1 MKVSNITLK
10 FDQAKVT
17 QAEND
22 YKKLTISPE
31 VRQLIEQIAQMMQNF
46 LPISA
51 MAVKGNTWYTIKQWQ
66 QKSKMSIAEMPKMNP
81 QERFRLAKELFE
93 IGKERMAHMLV
104 DPEGQK
110 ELIEEV
116 YDNVW
121 KTYEQYVKQASQ

>member
-1 MKVSNITLK
+1 MFEITLK

-22 YKKLTISPE
+22 YKKLTISPD

-66 QKSKMSIAEMPKMNP
+66 QKSKLSIAEMPKMNP
-81 QERFRLAKELFE
+81 QERFKLAEELFE

-110 ELIEEV
+110 ELIDEV
-116 YDNVW
+116 YDKAW